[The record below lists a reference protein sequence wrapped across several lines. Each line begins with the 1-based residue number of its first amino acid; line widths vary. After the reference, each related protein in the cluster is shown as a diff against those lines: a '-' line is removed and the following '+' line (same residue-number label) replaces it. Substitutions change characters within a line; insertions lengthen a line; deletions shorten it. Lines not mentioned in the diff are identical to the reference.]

1 MLLIAHCFSF
11 VCLFSNVVRALLLRN
26 VDDDVEMDMKN
37 WFWLVSFISFLSF
50 FLFFFHFKWNAEAP
64 FFGWTHPLLWTAIFI
79 PQLLWF
85 RLDIVLDLKTF
96 CFSSGWEGGR
106 MFLAAESDVYCD
118 MFLIWVPFCLVL
130 PGATWPWKDGR
141 VISRVHLYLSSRLLA
156 VREFSWKKIEGVL
169 FLFDPGKKRWR
180 PVAREAQ
187 PEIFDLVLY
196 CAIKFGPAQN
206 EDISR
211 FQMKRSCVGSTT
223 TKARSVMAGRI
234 VAFGNLLWPFRFYS

>member
-79 PQLLWF
+79 PQQLLWF

-118 MFLIWVPFCLVL
+118 MFLFWVPFCLVL

-156 VREFSWKKIEGVL
+156 VREFSWNKIEGVCSFSTRARKGGGRL
-169 FLFDPGKKRWR
+169 WEKPSQRFLIWFFI
-180 PVAREAQ
+180 AQ
-187 PEIFDLVLY
+187 SSW
-196 CAIKFGPAQN
+196 PAQN

-211 FQMKRSCVGSTT
+211 FQMKRSCCVVLPRR
-223 TKARSVMAGRI
+223 A
-234 VAFGNLLWPFRFYS
+234 L

>member
-1 MLLIAHCFSF
+1 MECGGPLFWVDTSALVDSYFHSF
-11 VCLFSNVVRALLLRN
+11 
-26 VDDDVEMDMKN
+26 D
-37 WFWLVSFISFLSF
+37 
-50 FLFFFHFKWNAEAP
+50 
-64 FFGWTHPLLWTAIFI
+64 FGWTLSWT
-79 PQLLWF
+79 W
-85 RLDIVLDLKTF
+85 RLFV
-96 CFSSGWEGGR
+96 SQVVGRGGR

>member
-79 PQLLWF
+79 PQQLLWF

-96 CFSSGWEGGR
+96 CFSSGWEGG
-106 MFLAAESDVYCD
+106 SDVFSGRKWRLLWHVSHLGA
-118 MFLIWVPFCLVL
+118 FLSCPTWRHLTVEGRASDFSCPFISFLSTFGRQGVLLKENRRSLVPFR
-130 PGATWPWKDGR
+130 PGQEKVAAGCERSPARDFWFGSLLCNQVWP
-141 VISRVHLYLSSRLLA
+141 SSKR
-156 VREFSWKKIEGVL
+156 RHFSV
-169 FLFDPGKKRWR
+169 P
-180 PVAREAQ
+180 
-187 PEIFDLVLY
+187 
-196 CAIKFGPAQN
+196 N
-206 EDISR
+206 E
-211 FQMKRSCVGSTT
+211 
-223 TKARSVMAGRI
+223 TKLRG
-234 VAFGNLLWPFRFYS
+234 